1 MSVYTFRSSG
11 DACSLLHVLGINP
24 TFSCDIHSTYGMLDP
39 DCPSMGNVVQCGL
52 TGDNCYGTDLF
63 PLHVDTG
70 FLEKTDRPFEDFPQ
84 FQDLFLSL
92 HLDSFL
98 NTGGKVLLVF
108 GDSAFDEVAG
118 CLDLND

>member
-1 MSVYTFRSSG
+1 
-11 DACSLLHVLGINP
+11 
-24 TFSCDIHSTYGMLDP
+24 MLDP
-39 DCPSMGNVVQCGL
+39 DCPSMGNVVRCGL

-118 CLDLND
+118 CLDLNDIGLSNPKDDLRIFWEGVRLTTRAMS